1 MKLIPTR
8 MSSMAMMR
16 VAMYSARPCP
26 WGCSLSGCFLAI
38 LNPKMTT
45 PEVEMSEKE
54 WKPSAMRA
62 MLLM

>member
-1 MKLIPTR
+1 MKVMPTR

-38 LNPKMTT
+38 LNPKITT
-45 PEVEMSEKE
+45 PEVETSERE
-54 WKPSAMRA
+54 CTPSAIRA